1 MAFFIVKSA
10 FINKKTGEL
19 VDKLGSFF
27 ETDEDH
33 GTHLVFAGCLE
44 KYEEP
49 AKSETVAPVVSV
61 VVTQDKKKK

>member
-19 VDKLGSFF
+19 IDKLGSFF
-27 ETDEDH
+27 ETDEEH
-33 GTHLVFAGCLE
+33 GTHLIFAGCLE

-49 AKSETVAPVVSV
+49 AKAEPAPVVSV

>member
-19 VDKLGSFF
+19 IDKLGSFF
-27 ETDEDH
+27 ETDEEH
-33 GTHLVFAGCLE
+33 GTHLIFAGCLE

-49 AKSETVAPVVSV
+49 AKIEPAPVVSV